1 MEPGQ
6 VFAGFTIERLLGR
19 GGMGEVYL
27 ARHPRLPR
35 LTAVKVLDRALGANR
50 PIRARFEREADLAA
64 RLDHPNIVAVHDRGA
79 EDDRLWIA
87 MQYVDGIDAGAL
99 DVRVLPAAEA
109 VRIVAD
115 IADAL
120 DYAHASGIL
129 HRDVRPE
136 NILIAAEP
144 GNRVLLAD
152 FGIARLRDDTT
163 HLTGAGN
170 LTATLAYAPPEQLAG
185 AEVDH
190 RADQYALAC
199 TLYRLL
205 TGNVPYPVGNSAG
218 LLDSR
223 GAAPVPVHAL
233 RPEVPAAM
241 DAVLATALA
250 PDPRQR
256 FTRCADFAAAARRAL
271 SAPPDPPA
279 PRRRVRPGRR
289 AALITAGAAVAL
301 ALVTTAIV
309 AVANSAQRG
318 AAAGTEPVTVPAVS
332 FAPTVAAPPT
342 TADDARPPAV
352 AAVLHNT
359 FPRMVPEIGGRD
371 SGFRD
376 AWCAFESGNRHE
388 KFDGLPYFGDWTT
401 AANCPGALNSRPAAQ
416 YLYYLYDSPAAARS
430 VLTGLPPNIRAERGK
445 DGRMYTTYTMSG
457 IGSSG
462 FTYTVTAFRGGP
474 DRERILL
481 LSILPT
487 PADSLDWW
495 RSAPLD

>member
-6 VFAGFTIERLLGR
+6 IFAGFTIERLLGR

-50 PIRARFEREADLAA
+50 AIRARFEREADLAA
-64 RLDHPNIVAVHDRGA
+64 RLDHPNIVAVHDRGV

-87 MQYVDGIDAGAL
+87 MQYVDGTDAGAL
-99 DVRVLPAAEA
+99 DVRLLPAGEA

-120 DYAHASGIL
+120 DHAHATGIL

-163 HLTGAGN
+163 HLTGSGN
-170 LTATLAYAPPEQLAG
+170 LTATLAYASPEQLAG

-223 GAAPVPVHAL
+223 GAAPVPVHAQ
-233 RPEVPAAM
+233 RPEIPAAM

-250 PDPRQR
+250 ADPRQR
-256 FTRCADFAAAARRAL
+256 FASCGDFAAAARRAL
-271 SAPPDPPA
+271 TAPPDPA
-279 PRRRVRPGRR
+279 RAAGRRPRRR
-289 AALITAGAAVAL
+289 AALIAGGAAAVL
-301 ALVTTAIV
+301 ALVATVVV

-318 AAAGTEPVTVPAVS
+318 AEAGSGPVTVPPVS
-332 FAPTVAAPPT
+332 FAPSVTAPATTTDQVRPTGAA
-342 TADDARPPAV
+342 V
-352 AAVLHNT
+352 VLHNT
-359 FPRMVPEIGGRD
+359 FPRMVPENGGPG

-376 AWCAFESGNRHE
+376 AWCTFDTGNRHE
-388 KFDGLPYFGDWTT
+388 KFDNLPSFGDWTV
-401 AANCPGALNSRPAAQ
+401 AANCPGAMNSRPAAQ
-416 YLYYLYDSPAAARS
+416 YLYYLYDTPDAARA
-430 VLTGLPPNIRAERGK
+430 VLAGLPPNIRAERSRSGH
-445 DGRMYTTYTMSG
+445 GYTSYTMQG
-457 IGSSG
+457 VGAG
-462 FTYTVTAFRGGP
+462 AYTYTVTAFHGDP

-487 PADSLDWW
+487 LEDSLDWW
-495 RSAPLD
+495 WSAPLD